1 MITMMKIT
9 NIHSRHIFD
18 SRGLPTVEVDV
29 VTEQG
34 FGRAS
39 VPSGASTGSKEAMEL
54 RDGGKDYGGKG
65 VAKALASISE
75 IIAPQLTGQ
84 EVTGQS
90 EIDEIMIEL
99 DGSENKANL
108 GANAILAV
116 SLAVAKAAAET
127 LNQPLYQYLGGLS
140 GNDSFS
146 IPTPQINVINGGVH
160 ANNGLDIQEFMI
172 VPQGDDI
179 RNNLKMAAEIFQ
191 TLKSDIADRGYS
203 TAVGDEGGFAP
214 KLVGGNQEALELI
227 ANAIDKSGYILGED
241 IKLALDVAASE
252 LYQNNYY
259 HLNRRLD
266 EDLDSAAMIEWLK
279 DLVQNFPF
287 QSIEDPLDENDWE
300 SWSKIADELGR
311 NMQIVGDDLLVTNPN
326 LLQKGIETKAAN
338 AILIKPNQIGTLS
351 ETIETIKLAK
361 SAGWN
366 TIISHRSGETEDTT
380 IAHLAVGL
388 NTGQIKT
395 GSMSRSERLAKY
407 NELLRIA
414 EETTTSN

>member
-1 MITMMKIT
+1 MMKIT

>member
-1 MITMMKIT
+1 MMKIT
-9 NIHSRHIFD
+9 NIHSRQIFD

-39 VPSGASTGSKEAMEL
+39 VPSGASTGSKEAVEL
-54 RDGGKDYGGKG
+54 RDDGKDYGGKG
-65 VAKALASISE
+65 VSKALAAIDK